1 MGVRKRGSR
10 RGVSRVE
17 RGIEERRL
25 RERGVLLEEGVGAA
39 GERAKRAICAARSTK
54 KHGGR

>member
-1 MGVRKRGSR
+1 MGVRKRGSS

-17 RGIEERRL
+17 RGIEERGL
-25 RERGVLLEEGVGAA
+25 RERGVLLDAGVGAA

-54 KHGGR
+54 